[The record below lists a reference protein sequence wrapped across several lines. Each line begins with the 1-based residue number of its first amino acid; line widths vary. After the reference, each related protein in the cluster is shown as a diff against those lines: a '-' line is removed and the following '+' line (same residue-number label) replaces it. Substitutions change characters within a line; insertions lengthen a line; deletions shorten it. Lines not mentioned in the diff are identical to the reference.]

1 MVYVVQLWEGGG
13 CVYFGGGGWLGKFQR
28 KSVCTVCAVPLSA
41 EAATTFLFLLM
52 TLQKM
57 DAVEVF
63 AAGEKG
69 RGLRTTKEMKPGE
82 VVFAEASFAAVVFD
96 R

>member
-1 MVYVVQLWEGGG
+1 MVRWESQCALLVQVLSQQ
-13 CVYFGGGGWLGKFQR
+13 KQQP
-28 KSVCTVCAVPLSA
+28 PLS
-41 EAATTFLFLLM
+41 FSQM

-69 RGLRTTKEMKPGE
+69 RGLRTTKDMKAGE
-82 VVFAEASFAAVVFD
+82 VVFSEASFAAVVFD
-96 R
+96 RWDQCLGCVCY